1 MRLPQFAVQRP
12 MAILMLFGAV
22 LLLGVFSLRLIPV
35 DLYPEVEPPVVS
47 ILTTWPGASAADV
60 EEEVTRII
68 ENWVNGANNLDTLT
82 SISQDNLSVIS
93 CRFAWGTDL
102 DTAMNDLR
110 AKLELARRKLPADI
124 QSPILFK
131 FSSSTAPIMFLTI
144 TGPKSWQRLYH
155 LVDKELGDEL
165 RRVPGVGA
173 TIIYGGM
180 RRRINV
186 YFDRAKL
193 EAYGLSISRISQVL
207 AAQNRNLPAGSVK
220 QGRLEFFVRV
230 PGRYTSIT
238 ELKRTV
244 IGSHRGHPVRL
255 ADVAT
260 VRDYFK
266 PLAMYGWS
274 NRKPSIVLLLQ
285 KQSGQNTV
293 AVANAVRERL
303 KRIKPRL
310 PADVE
315 IKVVLNAARGIE
327 KSILNLR
334 TSLLL
339 GIGLVILVTVIFLR
353 QFKSSLVVALT
364 IPFSL
369 ILSFILMF
377 LMGYSINTIT
387 LMSLAIA
394 SGMVVDNAIVV
405 LENVVRR
412 VDAGGRPGPAAVFG
426 ASEMGLAITASTMTT
441 VVIFLPMVF
450 LSGLVG
456 VIFKQLAFVVTV
468 TLLASLFTSLS
479 MTPMLASRWVRP
491 PAERRAGRRAW
502 MARLDAAMERRLTGL
517 ENAYGRLVDWAL
529 DHRGVVL
536 ALVGLAALSAVT
548 MLPMISTSFMPQVD
562 SGDVSVDFRLE
573 EGTHIEETKRVVEGI
588 IDDVLKVVKPEEF
601 RSLYAWC
608 GNTEEGIGVALGV
621 SEAANA
627 GQVGF
632 KLVDPTKR
640 RRSAKEIAARL
651 RQRLSKVPGII
662 SLSVLAADPAG
673 ALISGRQRPVVVE
686 VSGPDLAVNLALAQ
700 RLAAAMGKLRGLA
713 SVSISQKAP
722 RPELRVAVDR
732 DKASLLG
739 LTVGE
744 VALQVRNY
752 LYGFEASEYREGG
765 DSHPIFTRLDR
776 RDKNDIASLP
786 LLPIFTRDGRKVRLG
801 EVAAISETQGPVEIE
816 RKNMQRVVRVEAD
829 LDGVSLGQATAAVRR
844 LIAEMDPPP
853 GVSLGFGG
861 DIKEQRQAFKDLSI
875 LLVLGIVLVYMI
887 MAALF
892 GNLRDPLI
900 IMAAVPFA
908 FVGVIYALRLT
919 GTSLGVIPF
928 MGVVMLMGIVVN
940 NAIVLLDYTHLL
952 RQRGLGLRQAVVT
965 AGRQRLRPVLMTTA
979 TTFFAMLPMAM
990 SDAQGAEVWNPLG
1003 VTVLGGLAVSAL
1015 VTLLLIPVVY
1025 YLVENRRLRRAGS

>member
-1 MRLPQFAVQRP
+1 MRLPQFSVQRP
-12 MAILMLFGAV
+12 MATLMLFCAV

-68 ENWVNGANNLDTLT
+68 EDWVNGANNLDTLT

-93 CRFAWGTDL
+93 CRFEWGTDL

-144 TGPKSWQRLYH
+144 TGAKSWQRLYH

-193 EAYGLSISRISQVL
+193 EAYGLSINRINQVL

-230 PGRYTSIT
+230 PGRYTSIA

-266 PLAMYGWS
+266 PLEMYGWS

-293 AVANAVRERL
+293 AVANAVLERL
-303 KRIKPRL
+303 KRIKPHL

-315 IKVVLNAARGIE
+315 IKVVLNAAQSIE

-377 LMGYSINTIT
+377 FMGYSINTVT

-412 VDAGGRPGPAAVFG
+412 VDAGGRPVPSAVFG

-468 TLLASLFTSLS
+468 TLLASLFASLS

-491 PAERRAGRRAW
+491 PAERQAGRRAW
-502 MARLDAAMERRLTGL
+502 VARLDAAMERRLTGL

-529 DHRGVVL
+529 DHRGAVL

-608 GNTEEGIGVALGV
+608 GNTEEGIGVAMGV

-640 RRSAKEIAARL
+640 QRSAKEIAALL
-651 RQRLSKVPGII
+651 RQRLSKVPGMI
-662 SLSVLAADPAG
+662 SLSVLAADQAG
-673 ALISGRQRPVVVE
+673 ALLSGRQRPVVVE
-686 VSGPDLAVNLALAQ
+686 VSGPDLAVNLAFAQ

-713 SVSISQKAP
+713 SVGISQKAP

-739 LTVGE
+739 LTAGE

-765 DSHPIFTRLDR
+765 DSYPIFTRLDR

-829 LDGVSLGQATAAVRR
+829 LDGISLGQATEAVKR
-844 LIAEMDPPP
+844 LISEMDPPP

-861 DIKEQRQAFKDLSI
+861 DIKEQRKAFKDLSI
-875 LLVLGIVLVYMI
+875 LLVLGIVLVYMM

-908 FVGVIYALRLT
+908 FVGVIYAFRLT

-952 RQRGLGLRQAVVT
+952 RQRGLGLREAVVT

-1003 VTVLGGLAVSAL
+1003 ITVLGGLAVSAL

-1025 YLVENRRLRRAGS
+1025 YMVENRRLRRAGS